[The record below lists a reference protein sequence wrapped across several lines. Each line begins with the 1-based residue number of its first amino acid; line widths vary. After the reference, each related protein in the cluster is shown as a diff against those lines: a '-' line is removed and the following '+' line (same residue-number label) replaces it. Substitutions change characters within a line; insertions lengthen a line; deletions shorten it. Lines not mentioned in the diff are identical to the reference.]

1 MPLGQSK
8 ESRAYCGPSRY
19 VQGPGEFNNL
29 PVFAANYG
37 KTALAIV
44 DTFFYQE
51 FSEKIPKLF
60 AEHGIQ
66 AKTV

>member
-19 VQGPGEFNNL
+19 VQGPGEFYNL

-44 DTFFYQE
+44 DAFFYEE
-51 FSEKIPKLF
+51 FL
-60 AEHGIQ
+60 
-66 AKTV
+66 